1 MPKKLGI
8 MMVLTAAAALLVAVA
23 CGGSGTAPA
32 PTQPP
37 ATETPVK
44 GPPTPEEPTTT
55 EVPAPIEDTAV
66 VPPASAGG
74 EYTLEITSG
83 LPNGCAQFNEY
94 RVQLHGNTFLVE
106 VTNLMPAGQ
115 MIACTA
121 VYGYHEGEVLLG
133 SGLITGVTYTVS
145 INGELT
151 HSFTAQDTDG
161 TAMVEKESPIEKI
174 KVTGAEGRY
183 LLTVISRLPK
193 GSSCS
198 RFNGYKI
205 NRRSTERIKVT
216 VTHMEVA
223 ADYVLPCTADLP
235 LVATDIPLGG
245 DFAEGRTYTV
255 SVNGTEATFPEVV
268 NTTAGESGSNEDA
281 TAGTQAPIE
290 HATVVVQ
297 APIEGSTVALPE
309 TADGP
314 YILKITSGLPSGC
327 ARFSYYYLSQRG
339 NDYSVEVMNRMP
351 ADETIACTAI
361 YGYHDGQLTLGD
373 SALNPGE
380 TYTVSINGELNHSFT
395 AR

>member
-1 MPKKLGI
+1 
-8 MMVLTAAAALLVAVA
+8 
-23 CGGSGTAPA
+23 
-32 PTQPP
+32 
-37 ATETPVK
+37 VK
-44 GPPTPEEPTTT
+44 GPPQPEEPTTT
-55 EVPAPIEDTAV
+55 KVPAPIEDTAA

-83 LPNGCAQFNEY
+83 LPSGCAQFNEY
-94 RVQLHGNTFLVE
+94 RVQLDGNTFLVE
-106 VTNLMPAGQ
+106 VTNLMPADPS
-115 MIACTA
+115 IVCTEI
-121 VYGYHEGEVLLG
+121 YGYHEGEVVLG
-133 SGLITGVTYTVS
+133 SGLITGQAYTVT

-151 HSFTAQDTDG
+151 HSFTVLDQDG
-161 TAMVEKESPIEKI
+161 LAMVEKESPIEEI
-174 KVTGAEGRY
+174 EVTGAEGRY

-205 NRRSTERIKVT
+205 NRRSAERIEVT

-235 LVATDIPLGG
+235 LVVTEIPLGG
-245 DFAEGRTYTV
+245 DFDGGRTHTV
-255 SVNGTEATFPEVV
+255 SVNGTEATFPKVV
-268 NTTAGESGSNEDA
+268 NTQSGESGSNEDA
-281 TAGTQAPIE
+281 TGGTPAPIE

-297 APIEGSTVALPE
+297 APIEGSTIAPPE

-314 YILKITSGLPSGC
+314 HILKITSGLPSGC
-327 ARFSYYYLSQRG
+327 ARFSYYHLSQRG
-339 NDYSVEVMNRMP
+339 NDYSVEVMNRVP

-380 TYTVSINGELNHSFT
+380 TYTVTINGELTHSFT